1 MADDARSPCH
11 PGTSADCAQATE
23 TIPSIGHGEA
33 ARWKLVDL
41 IDVDTL
47 QRLQDAFANLC
58 RAAVSIRDA
67 QGNLITQPSRSN
79 WFCTLIGGGER
90 MEEKCRASNAES
102 AARAERTGRPS
113 KYVCHAGLTQY
124 AASIDLDGQVLGT
137 IVLGDRPERTLGR
150 EEVKKLAEDLG
161 KDPDGLWDAAQQIE
175 PWSDEQ
181 MQSAIVFLQ
190 QLANTLTQICYQT
203 AVLRERLKELKVVEE
218 TARMIASDLD
228 LDTVL
233 NSIARTIVDVM
244 SVKACSLRLVDESG
258 KELINK
264 ASHNLSHS
272 YLKKG
277 PVLLH
282 ENVYD
287 RLMLSGEVV
296 RIVDMATD
304 PHVRYSQAAREEG
317 LRSSLGVGMIA
328 SGKAIGTLHIYTG
341 QIHEFSDEEVR
352 VFRSVA
358 NQAATAIE
366 KSRLLHEQVSKLQL
380 EHELK
385 LASEVQRRMLPHS
398 SPHVPGLDIHAV
410 SVFSSQ
416 VGGDFYDYIV
426 MPKGRIGITIADTVG
441 KSVPAAIMTASVR
454 SALKAQAQNIFRI
467 SDVVARVNT
476 MLCEDTL
483 PSEFVTLFYGV
494 IDAGTKRMAYCNA
507 GHDPALLLRRD
518 GRLEK
523 LSTGGPLLGVLAEA
537 QFHQESVSLEPGD
550 TFLLYTD
557 GTIDAMNYNGER
569 YGRERLEESFRRWSA
584 EAETAEELV
593 SQVHWDIRRFAG
605 LHVRTDDLTLMGI
618 RITGNFT

>member
-1 MADDARSPCH
+1 MSTH
-11 PGTSADCAQATE
+11 GTSISSESESGGRHQSQRATDA
-23 TIPSIGHGEA
+23 IPTIGHGDGS
-33 ARWKLVDL
+33 RWKLADLVD
-41 IDVDTL
+41 VETL
-47 QRLQDAFANLC
+47 QRLQDAFASLC

-67 QGNLITQPSRSN
+67 EGNLVTQPSRSN
-79 WFCTLIGGGER
+79 WFCTLIGGGAR
-90 MEEKCRASNAES
+90 VEEKCRQSNAES
-102 AARAERTGRPS
+102 AARAARKGRPA

-124 AASIDLDGQVLGT
+124 AASIELDGQVLGT
-137 IVLGDRPERTLGR
+137 IVLGDRPEHHLSR
-150 EEVKKLAEDLG
+150 EHVTQLADELG
-161 KDPDGLWDAAQQIE
+161 KDAEGLWEAAQQIE

-190 QLANTLTQICYQT
+190 QLANTLTQICHQT
-203 AVLRERLKELKVVEE
+203 AVLRERLKELRVVEE
-218 TARMIASDLD
+218 TARIIASDLD

-233 NSIARTIVDVM
+233 ANIARTIVDVM
-244 SVKACSLRLVDESG
+244 NVKACSLRLLDDSG
-258 KELINK
+258 KELVTK

-287 RLMLSGEVV
+287 RLMISGEVV

-304 PHVRYSQAAREEG
+304 PHVRYSQAAQEEG

-328 SGKAIGTLHIYTG
+328 SGRAIGTLHIYTA
-341 QIHEFSDEEVR
+341 HVHDFSDEEVR

-358 NQAATAIE
+358 NHAATAIE
-366 KSRLLHEQVSKLQL
+366 KSRLLQEQVAKAQI

-385 LASEVQRRMLPHS
+385 LASEVQRRMLPS
-398 SPHVPGLDIHAV
+398 RAPQVQGLDIHAV
-410 SVFSSQ
+410 SIFSSQ

-523 LSTGGPLLGVLAEA
+523 LSTGGPLLGVLPDAS
-537 QFHQESVSLEPGD
+537 FHQESVPLEPGD
-550 TFLLYTD
+550 TLLLYTD
-557 GTIDAMNYNGER
+557 GSIDALNYQGQR
-569 YGRERLEESFRRWSA
+569 YGRERLEESLRHWAA
-584 EAETAEELV
+584 EAETADELI
-593 SQVHWDIRRFAG
+593 SQVLWDIRRFAG
-605 LHVRTDDLTLMGI
+605 LNIRTDDLTLMGV
-618 RITGNFT
+618 RIVG